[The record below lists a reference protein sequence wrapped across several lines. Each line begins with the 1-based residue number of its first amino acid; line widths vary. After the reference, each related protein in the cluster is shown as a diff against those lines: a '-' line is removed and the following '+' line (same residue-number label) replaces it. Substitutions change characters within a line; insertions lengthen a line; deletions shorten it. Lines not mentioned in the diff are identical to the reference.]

1 MNPFVLADCTTVDA
15 ALAQLAGQS
24 KQTTA
29 VKAGGID
36 LLDRMKNGITDPE
49 RLINIRNI
57 PTLRGVQET
66 KDGVTLGPLVTL
78 AEISEHPLLRTHYSA
93 LADAAGH
100 AATPHIRNVATLGG
114 NLLQHVQ
121 CWYYRSPDYKCLR
134 KGGEECF
141 AQEGQ
146 NQYHAIF
153 DNGVSATIV
162 PSSTAVAL
170 VALDASVELSSAKG
184 KRTVPLSEF
193 YVKPETD
200 PTKEYVLAPEELLTA
215 VHIPKPAA
223 GTRSAYQK
231 YGEKESFDWPIADA
245 AVVLRMQGDLC
256 QQAIIVLGAA
266 SPTPR
271 RAKEAEAL
279 LTGKPITEAN
289 ARAAGKAAMQGA
301 TPLAMNAYKLQLFP
315 VAIYRTVLLAAG
327 KMERD
332 PGAVG

>member
-1 MNPFVLADCTTVDA
+1 MNPFVLADCTTLDA

-24 KQTTA
+24 TQKTA

-36 LLDRMKNGITDPE
+36 LLDRMKNSIAGPE
-49 RLINIRNI
+49 RLVNIRNI
-57 PTLRGVQET
+57 PTLRGLHET
-66 KDGVTLGPLVTL
+66 KEGVTLGPLVTL
-78 AEISEHPLLRTHYSA
+78 AEISEHPLLREHYTA

-100 AATPHIRNVATLGG
+100 AATPHIRNMATLGG

-121 CWYYRSPDYKCLR
+121 CWYYRSPEYKCLR
-134 KGGEECF
+134 KGGEQCF

-162 PSSTAVAL
+162 ASSTAIAL
-170 VALDASVELSSAKG
+170 VALNASVELTSAQG

-193 YVKPETD
+193 YIKPEVD
-200 PTKEYVLAPEELLTA
+200 PTKQNALAPGELLTA
-215 VHIPKPAA
+215 VHIPRPAP

-245 AVVLRMQGDLC
+245 AVVLQMHGDLC
-256 QQAIIVLGAA
+256 KSATIVLGAA

-271 RAKEAEAL
+271 RAQEAEAL
-279 LTGKPITEAN
+279 LAGKPITEAN

-301 TPLAMNAYKLQLFP
+301 TPLAMNTYKLQLFP